1 MDYAEM
7 VRRLAKP
14 GYAVVDGLTAESAHL
29 LHMAV
34 GVSGEAGE
42 LLDAIKKVAI
52 YCKPLDRANV
62 VEELGDLE
70 FFVEGLR
77 QGLGITRAET
87 LEANIAKLGK
97 RYGTAYSDAAAQ
109 ARADKAEGGET
120 EKE

>member
-7 VRRLAKP
+7 VGRLAKP
-14 GYAVVDGLTAESAHL
+14 GSAIVEGLTWRTAHL

-42 LLDAIKKVAI
+42 LLDAVKKTAI
-52 YCKPLDRANV
+52 YCKPLDPANV

-70 FFVEGLR
+70 FYMEGMR
-77 QGLGITRAET
+77 QAIGVSREECLA
-87 LEANIAKLGK
+87 ANMEKLAR
-97 RYGTAYSDAAAQ
+97 RYPAGFSNAAAQ
-109 ARADKAEGGET
+109 ARADKAESGET